1 MSLWKKT
8 EKPEPSTEKT
18 AGKDAAKPGLAVNK
32 SAATGKNVPQ
42 IASISPLAAIPGGE
56 LVIRGAGLADNGHRP
71 QVRFGD
77 QPGSLLLSSSN
88 RLIVRVPEEVTSRSL
103 TVETG
108 NGLSAP
114 AAVVVGK
121 TIAENLHPVANP
133 ALDAQGNIFATFSGT
148 RGQKVT
154 TSVFKID
161 LNRVMHPFLNE
172 VMNATGLA
180 FDRQGNLYVSSRT
193 EGSIYQVTPG
203 GQRSTYAQGMGV
215 ATGIA
220 FDRDEN
226 LYVGDRT
233 GTIFKI
239 GPDRQIFV
247 FATVEPSVAAYHL
260 AFGPAGDLYLTGP
273 TTSSFDHL
281 MRISPAGVVT
291 SFYRGLGRPQGLAF
305 DVDGNIYVTASLADT
320 RGVVR
325 LTPDARAELVVSGY
339 DLVGLAFGR
348 DGSLILAT
356 NSSLVELPLGVEGL
370 PLVI

>member
-8 EKPEPSTEKT
+8 EKPEPPAEKT
-18 AGKDAAKPGLAVNK
+18 ESKGTDKPGLAVDK
-32 SAATGKNVPQ
+32 AAVAGKNRPQ
-42 IASISPLAAIPGGE
+42 ITGVSPRAAIPGGE
-56 LVIRGAGLADNGHRP
+56 IVIRGSGLAEGGRHP

-88 RLIVRVPEEVTSRSL
+88 RLIVRVPEDVLSRNL

-108 NGLSAP
+108 AGLSAH
-114 AAVVVGK
+114 ASVVVGV
-121 TIAENLHPVANP
+121 TIAQNLHPVANP
-133 ALDAQGNIFATFSGT
+133 AVDHQGNIFATFSGT
-148 RGQKVT
+148 RGQKVS

-172 VMNATGLA
+172 VMNATGVA
-180 FDRQGNLYVSSRT
+180 FDHEGNLYVSSRM
-193 EGSIYQVTPG
+193 EGSIYKVTPS
-203 GQRSTYAQGMGV
+203 GQRSAYAQGMGV

-239 GPDRQIFV
+239 SPDRQIYV
-247 FATVEPSVAAYHL
+247 FATIEPSVAAYHL
-260 AFGPAGDLYLTGP
+260 AFSTAGDLYVTGP
-273 TTSSFDHL
+273 TTSSFDHVL
-281 MRISPAGVVT
+281 RISPAGEVA

-305 DVDGNIYVTASLADT
+305 DIEGNLYVTASLAGK

-325 LTPDARAELVVSGY
+325 LTPDAKAELAVSGY
-339 DLVGLAFGR
+339 DLVGLAFGLH
-348 DGSLILAT
+348 GSMILAT
-356 NSSLVELPLGVEGL
+356 NNSLVDLPLGIEGM
-370 PLVI
+370 PLVK

>member
-8 EKPEPSTEKT
+8 EKPEPPTEKT
-18 AGKDAAKPGLAVNK
+18 AGKEAPKHGPRVGQAV
-32 SAATGKNVPQ
+32 AVGKQRPQ
-42 IASISPLAAIPGGE
+42 IASITPRAAIPGGE
-56 LVIRGAGLADNGHRP
+56 LTIRGAGLADNGHRP
-71 QVRFGD
+71 LVRLGD
-77 QPGSLLLSSSN
+77 QPGNLLLSSAS
-88 RLIVRVPEEVTSRSL
+88 RLIVRVPEGVSSQNL

-114 AAVVVGK
+114 TAVIVGT
-121 TIAENLHPVANP
+121 TIAENLHPVSNP

-172 VMNATGLA
+172 VMNATALA

-193 EGSIYQVTPG
+193 EGTIYRVTPG
-203 GQRSTYAQGMGV
+203 GQRTTYAQGMGV
-215 ATGIA
+215 ATGMA

-239 GPDRQIFV
+239 GADRQIFV

-260 AFGPAGDLYLTGP
+260 AFGPAGDLFLTGP
-273 TTSSFDHL
+273 TTSSYDHVV
-281 MRISPAGVVT
+281 RISPAGEVT
-291 SFYRGLGRPQGLAF
+291 SFFQGLGRPQGLAF
-305 DVDGNIYVTASLADT
+305 DVDGNLYVTASLAGA
-320 RGVVR
+320 RGVIR
-325 LTPDARAELVVSGY
+325 ITPGASAELVVSGY

-348 DGSLILAT
+348 RGSLILAT
-356 NSSLVELPLGVEGL
+356 NSSLVELPLGVEGM
-370 PLVI
+370 PLVK

>member
-1 MSLWKKT
+1 M
-8 EKPEPSTEKT
+8 
-18 AGKDAAKPGLAVNK
+18 
-32 SAATGKNVPQ
+32 
-42 IASISPLAAIPGGE
+42 
-56 LVIRGAGLADNGHRP
+56 
-71 QVRFGD
+71 
-77 QPGSLLLSSSN
+77 
-88 RLIVRVPEEVTSRSL
+88 
-103 TVETG
+103 
-108 NGLSAP
+108 SAP
-114 AAVVVGK
+114 ASVVVGV

-133 ALDAQGNIFATFSGT
+133 ALDPQGNIFTTFSGT

-180 FDRQGNLYVSSRT
+180 FDREGNLYVSSRM
-193 EGSIYQVTPG
+193 EGSIYKVTPS

-239 GPDRQIFV
+239 SPDRQIFV
-247 FATVEPSVAAYHL
+247 FATIEPSVAAYHL
-260 AFGPAGDLYLTGP
+260 AFSPAGDLYVTGP
-273 TTSSFDHL
+273 TTSSFDHV
-281 MRISPAGVVT
+281 MRISPAGEVT
-291 SFYRGLGRPQGLAF
+291 SFYRGLGRPQGMAF
-305 DVDGNIYVTASLADT
+305 DIEGNLYVAASLAGR

-325 LTPDARAELVVSGY
+325 LTPDAKAELAVSGY

-348 DGSLILAT
+348 HGSMILAT
-356 NSSLVELPLGVEGL
+356 HSSLVDLPLGVEGM
-370 PLVI
+370 PLVK

>member
-8 EKPEPSTEKT
+8 EKPEPAAEKKE
-18 AGKDAAKPGLAVNK
+18 GKEMEKQGPSLEKRAVSGN
-32 SAATGKNVPQ
+32 GRPQ
-42 IASISPLAAIPGGE
+42 IAGVSPRAAIPGGE
-56 LVIRGAGLADNGHRP
+56 MLIRGASLAGEGLRT

-77 QPGSLLLSSSN
+77 LPGSLLLRSSN
-88 RLIVRVPEEVTSRSL
+88 RLIVRVPEGVAGQSL

-108 NGLSAP
+108 SGLRASSP
-114 AAVVVGK
+114 VVVGR

-133 ALDAQGNIFATFSGT
+133 ALDAQGNVFVTFSGT

-154 TSVFKID
+154 TSIFKID
-161 LNRVMHPFLNE
+161 TNRVMHPFLNE
-172 VMNATGLA
+172 VMNATGVC
-180 FDRQGNLYVSSRT
+180 FDREGNLYVSSRM
-193 EGSIYQVTPG
+193 EGSIYRVTPG

-220 FDRDEN
+220 FDREQN

-239 GPDRQIFV
+239 SPDRQIFV
-247 FATVEPSVAAYHL
+247 FATIEPSVAAYHL
-260 AFGPAGDLYLTGP
+260 AFGPAGDLYVTGP
-273 TTSSFDHL
+273 TTSSFDQVL
-281 MRISPAGVVT
+281 RVTPAGEV
-291 SFYRGLGRPQGLAF
+291 SAFYRGLGRPQGIAF
-305 DVDGNIYVTASLADT
+305 DTAGNLYVVGSLAGR

-325 LTPDARAELVVSGY
+325 LTPEAKAELVVSGY

-348 DGSLILAT
+348 QGAMLLTT

-370 PLVI
+370 PLVK

>member
-1 MSLWKKT
+1 MSLWKKA
-8 EKPEPSTEKT
+8 EKPEPSAEKTEGKETEKPGLPVEKT
-18 AGKDAAKPGLAVNK
+18 AARGK
-32 SAATGKNVPQ
+32 TRPQ
-42 IASISPLAAIPGGE
+42 ITGVSPRAAIPGGE
-56 LVIRGAGLADNGHRP
+56 IVIRGSGLAEDGRHP

-77 QPGSLLLSSSN
+77 QPGSLLLSSSS
-88 RLIVRVPEEVTSRSL
+88 RLVVRVPEDVVSRNL

-108 NGLSAP
+108 AGLSAP
-114 AAVVVGK
+114 ASVVVGV
-121 TIAENLHPVANP
+121 TIAQNLHPVANP
-133 ALDAQGNIFATFSGT
+133 ALDRQGNIFATFSGT
-148 RGQKVT
+148 RGQKVA

-180 FDRQGNLYVSSRT
+180 FDHEGNLYVSSRM
-193 EGSIYQVTPG
+193 EGSIYKVAPS
-203 GQRSTYAQGMGV
+203 GQRSAYAQGMGV

-239 GPDRQIFV
+239 SPDRQIYV
-247 FATVEPSVAAYHL
+247 FATIEPSVAAYHL
-260 AFGPAGDLYLTGP
+260 AFSTAGDLYVTGP
-273 TTSSFDHL
+273 TTSSFDHVV
-281 MRISPAGVVT
+281 RITPAGQVT

-305 DVDGNIYVTASLADT
+305 DIEGNLYVAASLAGK

-325 LTPDARAELVVSGY
+325 LTSDANAELVVSGY

-348 DGSLILAT
+348 HGSMILAT
-356 NSSLVELPLGVEGL
+356 NDSLVDLPLGIEGM
-370 PLVI
+370 PLVR

>member
-8 EKPEPSTEKT
+8 EKSEAEKPEGKETE
-18 AGKDAAKPGLAVNK
+18 KPGLPVDKAAARGKNRPQITGI
-32 SAATGKNVPQ
+32 SPRAAT
-42 IASISPLAAIPGGE
+42 PGGE
-56 LVIRGAGLADNGHRP
+56 LVIRGNGLAEDGRRP

-77 QPGSLLLSSSN
+77 LPGSLLLSSSN
-88 RLIVRVPEEVTSRSL
+88 RLIVRVPEDVVSRNL
-103 TVETG
+103 TVETAA
-108 NGLSAP
+108 GLSAP
-114 AAVVVGK
+114 APVVVGR

-133 ALDAQGNIFATFSGT
+133 ALDAQGNIFSTFSGT

-161 LNRVMHPFLNE
+161 LNRVMHPFLND

-180 FDRQGNLYVSSRT
+180 FDHEGNLYVSSRM
-193 EGSIYQVTPG
+193 EGSIYKVTPS
-203 GQRSTYAQGMGV
+203 GQRSAYAQGMGV

-239 GPDRQIFV
+239 SPDRQIFV
-247 FATVEPSVAAYHL
+247 FATIEPSVAAYHL
-260 AFGPAGDLYLTGP
+260 AFSTAGDLFVTGP
-273 TTSSFDHL
+273 TTSSFDHVI
-281 MRISPAGVVT
+281 RVSPAGEVT
-291 SFYRGLGRPQGLAF
+291 SFYRGLGRPQGMAF
-305 DVDGNIYVTASLADT
+305 DIEGNLYVTASLAGT

-325 LTPDARAELVVSGY
+325 LTPDAHAELVISGY

-348 DGSLILAT
+348 HGSMILAT
-356 NSSLVELPLGVEGL
+356 NSSLVDLPLGVEGM
-370 PLVI
+370 PLVK